1 MATLGKLNYDK
12 SHSPQ
17 STISLTHAYERTYSG
32 TFARFCSTNTQIV
45 SSTVELDDFWSDDK
59 IAVVVLIGRMVDVIA
74 AAKEVRL
81 HQKITK

>member
-1 MATLGKLNYDK
+1 M
-12 SHSPQ
+12 
-17 STISLTHAYERTYSG
+17 
-32 TFARFCSTNTQIV
+32 